1 MVVDL
6 LRCGA
11 DGSDGWRLCLA
22 TNGSLFGVGPF
33 TKLIGFDLRK
43 AAAHGTGGRYGRG
56 LPVPMPVKVPG
67 SCPRLVL
74 SPRHIIK
81 CKNDFYHVKMPE
93 NDSFH

>member
-11 DGSDGWRLCLA
+11 DGSDGWRLCFA

-43 AAAHGTGGRYGRG
+43 AAVHGTGGRYGRG
-56 LPVPMPVKVPG
+56 LPVPMLVKAHGTAFRSVVNFAMLLTRFSSAIAGPFVI
-67 SCPRLVL
+67 LT
-74 SPRHIIK
+74 
-81 CKNDFYHVKMPE
+81 
-93 NDSFH
+93 

>member
-22 TNGSLFGVGPF
+22 MNGSLFGVGPF
-33 TKLIGFDLRK
+33 TKLIGFYLRK

-56 LPVPMPVKVPG
+56 LPVPMPVKVHGTASSSVVNFAMLLTRFPSVIAG
-67 SCPRLVL
+67 PFV
-74 SPRHIIK
+74 I
-81 CKNDFYHVKMPE
+81 MT
-93 NDSFH
+93 